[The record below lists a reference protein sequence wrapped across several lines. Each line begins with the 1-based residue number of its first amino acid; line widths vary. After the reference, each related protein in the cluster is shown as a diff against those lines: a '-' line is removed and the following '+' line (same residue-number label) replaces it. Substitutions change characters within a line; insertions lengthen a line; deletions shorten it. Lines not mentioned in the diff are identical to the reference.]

1 MAFDLASISAEA
13 VASAPRIV
21 LLGVEKIGK
30 TSFACGDRVVDGRI
44 TEYGLNKPV
53 ILSIR
58 GEQGADA
65 IPVPKF
71 PVAQTFADTIEALAA
86 LYTGEHDYRTVV
98 VDSVSALEPLI
109 WAETCQE
116 AGVQSIE
123 KVGGGYGKGYTE
135 ALSKWRRLLDGL
147 DALRAKRNMASIVI
161 GHTKVKAINN
171 PDTDSYDAYQLDIN
185 DKAANLLFRWADL
198 ILFANTKVVVKKE
211 NTGFNGEKKRAI
223 DAANGARFLYTQK
236 RPSHPGGGRG
246 IYGELPY
253 ELPLD
258 WASFQAAVAGCM
270 GARAENGAAKN
281 NDKQNNK
288 E

>member
-1 MAFDLASISAEA
+1 MAFDLNSISAEA
-13 VASAPRIV
+13 VTRAPRIV

-30 TSFACGDRVVDGRI
+30 TSFACGDRVADGGRI
-44 TEYGLNKPV
+44 AEYGLNSPV
-53 ILSIR
+53 VISVR
-58 GEQGADA
+58 GEQGADE

-71 PVAQTFADTIEALAA
+71 PVAQSLADVIEALAS
-86 LYTGEHDYRTVV
+86 LYTGEHQFGTVV
-98 VDSVSALEPLI
+98 VDSVSALEPLV
-109 WAETCQE
+109 WADVCQE

-135 ALSKWRRLLDGL
+135 ALAKWRRLLEGL
-147 DALRAKRNMASIVI
+147 DALRTAKGMASIVI

-185 DKAANLLFRWADL
+185 DKAANLLYRWADL

-211 NTGFNGEKKRAI
+211 NTGFNGEKSRAI
-223 DAANGARFLYTQK
+223 DGANGMRFLYTQK

-246 IYGELPY
+246 AFGALPY

-258 WASFQAAVAGCM
+258 WASFQSAVAAVM
-270 GARAENGAAKN
+270 GNNNNENSNEKE
-281 NDKQNNK
+281 QN

>member
-1 MAFDLASISAEA
+1 MAFDLASISNEA
-13 VASAPRIV
+13 VARAPRIV

-30 TSFACGDRVVDGRI
+30 TSFACGDRVVDGKI
-44 TEYGLNKPV
+44 VEYGLNRPV
-53 ILSIR
+53 IVSVR

-71 PVAQTFADTIEALAA
+71 PVAQSLDNVIEALAS
-86 LYTGEHDYRTVV
+86 LYTGDHEFGTVV
-98 VDSVSALEPLI
+98 VDSVSALEPLV
-109 WAETCQE
+109 WADVCQE

-123 KVGGGYGKGYTE
+123 RVGGGYGKGFNE
-135 ALSKWRRLLDGL
+135 ALTKWRQLLDGL
-147 DALRAKRNMASIVI
+147 DALRKDKGMASIVI

-171 PDTDSYDAYQLDIN
+171 PDTDGYDAYQLDIN

-211 NTGFNGEKKRAI
+211 STGFNGEKKRAI
-223 DAANGARFLYTQK
+223 DAANGMRFLYTQK

-246 IYGELPY
+246 MYGALPY

-258 WASFQAAVAGCM
+258 WASFQAAVAAVM
-270 GARAENGAAKN
+270 GN
-281 NDKQNNK
+281 NNENNK

>member
-1 MAFDLASISAEA
+1 MAFDLASISNEA
-13 VASAPRIV
+13 VARAPRIV

-30 TSFACGDRVVDGRI
+30 TSFACGDRVVDGKI
-44 TEYGLNKPV
+44 VEYGLNRPV
-53 ILSIR
+53 IVSVR

-71 PVAQTFADTIEALAA
+71 PVAQSLDNVIEALAS
-86 LYTGEHDYRTVV
+86 LYTGDHEFGTVV
-98 VDSVSALEPLI
+98 VDSVSALEPLV
-109 WAETCQE
+109 WADVCQE

-135 ALSKWRRLLDGL
+135 ALARWRRLLDGL
-147 DALRAKRNMASIVI
+147 DALRQKKGMASIVI

-198 ILFANTKVVVKKE
+198 ILFANTKVIVKKE
-211 NTGFNGEKKRAI
+211 DTGFNGEKKRAI
-223 DAANGARFLYTQK
+223 DGANGMRFLYTQK

-246 IYGELPY
+246 VYGALPY

-258 WASFQAAVAGCM
+258 WASFQAAVAAVM
-270 GARAENGAAKN
+270 GN
-281 NDKQNNK
+281 NNENNK